1 MPNRLIRWTED
12 VITALT
18 RFAVSRDLPDY
29 CDLQTIVRLIDD
41 DRIRHPDL
49 SAPYIMVTQSG
60 DYVTAFEV
68 AGSYRESDESLPKD
82 KPDAWQGRLERMTE
96 TLTAHYRHHGHKI
109 SLVHECD
116 PGGGRSEV
124 RRLLAPQYRSLTRTG
139 LNLKYLLD
147 EQMEKLAPWVNR
159 ERTWLVCYTGR
170 GVLTGHELKDENERL
185 SELVKASPEAAFGQN
200 PALIALVGLKIRHD
214 AFLSQV
220 ERAFGDSG
228 KGVLMRRIDAH
239 EAGRVLRAQTD
250 PKTNSEH
257 WQPLLPDDPI
267 MPRGERQGEDSTV
280 FLAPWLNFQVMG
292 ADVQQ
297 IRNNLLE
304 INGVWHGT
312 LAVNL
317 GPQKPQS
324 FARLRELVPRSVP
337 WRVRMDLMPGGMRRL
352 GLKQGVL
359 GFAEWVPGLKPIFQ
373 SVTLLAAREQLE
385 PVCVMT
391 ITAAT
396 WGDSPE
402 AVTRNLTLLRQ
413 AFDSWGVCG
422 VTQTFGDPVRAWVS
436 TLTASSTGSGP
447 CLLYP
452 PLSEAL
458 NLMPLSRPA
467 SAWDEDGNALFPT
480 PDGKIMAVG
489 LATPKQTK
497 LTNLVAGDSGGGKSV
512 LLNRLTTI
520 MATSAQQ
527 QLPWAAMIDKG
538 LSSQGMVSLLRAALP
553 QERQDEVLSIILRND
568 SKFCRNLFDIQLGLR
583 TPLEYESE
591 FVENMLTALC
601 IDPASGEPPNGKDTP
616 VILRRLVSEAF
627 TTAREVPRRYE
638 PGLAP
643 EVDAALENAGVWE
656 NHPDFRENCSWY
668 EVCDLLQDVGRTREA
683 QLAQF
688 QAVPELADM
697 APLLSSE
704 DLKSDFGSI
713 QRDGSSELLITYL
726 ARCLRDACSQYRM
739 FAGRTCFMISPKA
752 RIITVDL
759 QHVAGNKSK
768 AGHLQTG
775 IMYVFAGHLS
785 GGDFVLP
792 QYQEE
797 LFAGLHLR
805 WHALH
810 RARVEQLDQEVKTKV
825 YDELHN
831 AKDAPFIFPMLET
844 ADREQRKHGVR
855 TVLSSQYFR
864 DYPDAIRRSANSVYM
879 VAVDPDD
886 EVALQERFHVPA
898 VTLRRFSRMGSGP
911 SADGSGVPFLGIF
924 KIKGGSTLAHIMKNT
939 VGPQELW
946 ALSTTPEDMAL
957 RRTLEKDVGDD
968 TARRILGSHF
978 PGGSAAKM
986 IEHRRRTADDISS
999 DNVIRMLANELIEK
1013 QGYAL

>member
-12 VITALT
+12 VITSLT

-29 CDLQTIVRLIDD
+29 CDLQTILRLTDD
-41 DRIRHPDL
+41 DRIRYPDMT
-49 SAPYIMVTQSG
+49 APFVMVTQSG
-60 DYVTAFEV
+60 DYVTVFEV
-68 AGSYRESDESLPKD
+68 AGSYRESDESHPKA
-82 KPDAWQGRLERMTE
+82 KPDAWLGRLERMTE
-96 TLTAHYRHHGHKI
+96 ALTAHYRHHGHKI
-109 SLVHECD
+109 SLIHECD
-116 PGGGRSEV
+116 PEGGRSEV
-124 RRLLAPQYRSLTRTG
+124 QRLLAPQYRSLKRTG

-147 EQMEKLAPWVNR
+147 EQVEKLAPWVNR

-170 GVLTGHELKDENERL
+170 TVLAGHELRDENERL
-185 SELVKASPEAAFGQN
+185 SELVKASPTAAFGQN
-200 PALIALVGLKIRHD
+200 PALVALVGLKIRHD

-250 PKTNSEH
+250 PKGTGNN
-257 WQPLLPDDPI
+257 WQPLLPDDPV
-267 MPRGERQGEDSTV
+267 MPRGVRQREDATAI
-280 FLAPWLNFQVMG
+280 LAPWLNFQVMG
-292 ADVQQ
+292 AGVQQ
-297 IRNNLLE
+297 IRNNMLE

-312 LAVNL
+312 LAVSL

-324 FARLRELVPRSVP
+324 FARLRELVPRGVP
-337 WRVRMDLMPGGMRRL
+337 WRVRMDLMPGGMKKL
-352 GLKQGVL
+352 GMKQGVL
-359 GFAEWVPGLKPIFQ
+359 SFTEWVPGLKPIFQ
-373 SVTLLAAREQLE
+373 SVSLLAAREQHE

-402 AVTRNLTLLRQ
+402 AVTRHLTLLRQ

-436 TLTASSTGSGP
+436 TLTASSAASGP

-452 PLSEAL
+452 PLTEGL
-458 NLMPLSRPA
+458 NLLPLSRPA
-467 SAWDEDGNALFPT
+467 SAWDDDGNALFPT
-480 PDGKIMAVG
+480 PDGKIMPVG
-489 LATPKQTK
+489 LATSKQTK

-520 MATSAQQ
+520 TATSAQQ
-527 QLPWAAMIDKG
+527 KLPFTSLTDKG
-538 LSSQGMVSLLRAALP
+538 LSAQGMVSVLRGGLP
-553 QERQDEVLSIILRND
+553 PDRQDEVLSIVLRND
-568 SKFCRNLFDIQLGLR
+568 AQYCRNLFDIQLGLR
-583 TPLEYESE
+583 SPLEYETE
-591 FVENMLTALC
+591 FMENILTALC
-601 IDPASGEPPNGKDTP
+601 IDPATGEPPNGKDTP
-616 VILRRLVSEAF
+616 IILRRLVKDAF
-627 TTAREVPRRYE
+627 SCARERPRRYE
-638 PGLAP
+638 PGLTP
-643 EVDAALENAGVWE
+643 EVDAALDTAGIWQA
-656 NHPDFRENCSWY
+656 HPEFREDCSWF
-668 EVCDLLQDVGRTREA
+668 EVSELLQDAGFTRES

-704 DLKSDFGSI
+704 DFTSNYGTI
-713 QRDGSSELLITYL
+713 QRDGSNEMLINYL
-726 ARCLRDACSQYRM
+726 ARCLRDACGEYRM
-739 FAGRTCFMISPKA
+739 FAGRTRFMISPQA
-752 RIITVDL
+752 RVITVDL
-759 QHVAGNKSK
+759 QHVAGGKTK
-768 AGHLQTG
+768 AGHLKTG
-775 IMYVFAGHLS
+775 IMYLFAGHLS
-785 GGDFVLP
+785 GGDYVLP
-792 QYQEE
+792 QYQRD
-797 LFAGLHLR
+797 LFAGLHPR
-805 WHALH
+805 WHTLH
-810 RARVEQLDQEVKTKV
+810 RERVEQLDQEVKTKM

-864 DYPDAIRRSANSVYM
+864 DFPDAIRRSANSVYM

-898 VTLRRFSRMGSGP
+898 VTLKRFARMGSGP
-911 SADGSGVPFLGIF
+911 SSDGSGVPFLGIF

-946 ALSTTPEDMAL
+946 ALSTTPEDMSL
-957 RRTLEKDVGDD
+957 RKMLYEDVGDA
-968 TARRILGSHF
+968 TARRILAIHF
-978 PGGSAAKM
+978 PGGSASKV
-986 IEHRRRTADDISS
+986 IEHRRRTAGENAS
-999 DNVIRMLANELIEK
+999 DNVIRTLANELIEK